1 MVEVSTADFMELTI
15 REVSDLL
22 LEDIDK
28 SGEKVKGALLMGKD
42 EDGKP
47 YRLSV
52 VLELIVDE

>member
-28 SGEKVKGALLMGKD
+28 SGEKVKGALLYGKD

-52 VLELIVDE
+52 VLELICDE

>member
-22 LEDIDK
+22 LNDIGK
-28 SGEKVKGALLMGKD
+28 SGEEVKGALLMGKD

-52 VLELIVDE
+52 VLELICDE